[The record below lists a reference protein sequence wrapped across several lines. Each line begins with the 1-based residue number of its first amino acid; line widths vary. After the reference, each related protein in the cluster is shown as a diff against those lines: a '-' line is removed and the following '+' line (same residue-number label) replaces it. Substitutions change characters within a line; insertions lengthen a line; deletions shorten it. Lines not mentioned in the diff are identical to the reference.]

1 MIRTQNSETS
11 VSCMLEKWRCRSGNK
26 PSSQNSRDFTRS
38 MSADIPDMMLFE
50 SATGARVSGLRRHVK
65 VEVDVLGS
73 PSLRSLYDLGG
84 RKAIPTKKKRKMYDK
99 GLSDR
104 MLA

>member
-1 MIRTQNSETS
+1 M
-11 VSCMLEKWRCRSGNK
+11 
-26 PSSQNSRDFTRS
+26 
-38 MSADIPDMMLFE
+38 
-50 SATGARVSGLRRHVK
+50 SGLRRHVK